1 MGRGVINTDLNTV
14 FDMTPWNYKNK
25 PLTNI
30 PEGAYGFVY
39 LIENK
44 SNNKKYIG
52 KKLFWFTKTKQ
63 VNKKK
68 KRIKF
73 ESDWKDY
80 WSSSPDVHKDVELFG
95 KDNFNRTILHIC
107 SNKGSCNY
115 LEAREQMDR
124 RVLETEEYYNG
135 TIQCRIHKSHVKI

>member
-1 MGRGVINTDLNTV
+1 
-14 FDMTPWNYKNK
+14 MTPWYFKNK

-30 PEGAYGFVY
+30 PDGAYGFVY

-44 SNNKKYIG
+44 QNNKKYIG

-68 KRIKF
+68 KRVKY
-73 ESDWKDY
+73 ESDWRDY

-95 KDNFNRTILHIC
+95 KDKFERTILHVC
-107 SNKGSCNY
+107 PNKGSCNY

-135 TIQCRIHKSHVKI
+135 TIQCRIHKTHVKL

>member
-1 MGRGVINTDLNTV
+1 MDTGHWLINEN
-14 FDMTPWNYKNK
+14 
-25 PLTNI
+25 
-30 PEGAYGFVY
+30 VY
-39 LIENK
+39 LHENMFGFIYEIVNK
-44 SNNKKYIG
+44 VNGKKYIG

-68 KRIKF
+68 KRVKY
-73 ESDWKDY
+73 ESDWRDY
-80 WSSSPDVHKDVELFG
+80 WSSSPDVHKDVEIFG
-95 KDNFNRTILHIC
+95 KDNFMRTILHVC

-135 TIQCRIHKSHVKI
+135 TIQCRIHKTHVKI

>member
-1 MGRGVINTDLNTV
+1 MS
-14 FDMTPWNYKNK
+14 PWNFKNK

-30 PEGAYGFVY
+30 PDGAYGFVY

-44 SNNKKYIG
+44 QNNKKYIG

-68 KRIKF
+68 KRVKY
-73 ESDWKDY
+73 ESDWRDY

-95 KDNFNRTILHIC
+95 KDNFERTILHVC
-107 SNKGSCNY
+107 PNKGSCNY

-135 TIQCRIHKSHVKI
+135 TIQCRIHKTHVKL